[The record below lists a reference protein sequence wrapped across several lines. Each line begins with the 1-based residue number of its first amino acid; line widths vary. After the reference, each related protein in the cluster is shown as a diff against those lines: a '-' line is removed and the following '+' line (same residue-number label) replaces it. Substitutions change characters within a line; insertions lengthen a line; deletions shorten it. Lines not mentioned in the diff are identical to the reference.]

1 VQQQQREI
9 DMLWNQGRCRRAA
22 NLTTHRPFMQE
33 GWRVLDPKAYDK
45 PWDIPWG
52 GGAVAGGMALWLL
65 SFGLTAFVLMPFAYT
80 RLVGVAL
87 WDLGPEGQ
95 ADFALWTEL
104 VQVLETFAVIYLVTR
119 K

>member
-1 VQQQQREI
+1 
-9 DMLWNQGRCRRAA
+9 M
-22 NLTTHRPFMQE
+22 
-33 GWRVLDPKAYDK
+33 LDPKAYDK

-80 RLVGVAL
+80 RIVGVAL
-87 WDLGPEGQ
+87 WDLGPQGQ